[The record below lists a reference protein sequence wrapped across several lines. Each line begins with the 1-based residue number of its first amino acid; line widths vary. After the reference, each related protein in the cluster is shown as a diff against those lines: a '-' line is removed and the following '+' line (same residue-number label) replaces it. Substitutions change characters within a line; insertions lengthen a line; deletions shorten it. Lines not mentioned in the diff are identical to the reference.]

1 MITEDYV
8 SFEIAKLLE
17 EKGFDE
23 KISSYYEDNTLC
35 LGEWFEWNR
44 SPFGEIAAP
53 SHAMAMK
60 WLREKG
66 IHIVVYPSNK
76 KPYTLYMVDIGTKTL
91 SLSKGHLRGVWNTYE
106 QAVEAALKY
115 CLENLI

>member
-60 WLREKG
+60 WLRAHRHHEVCELIDDDHDVGKLDSG
-66 IHIVVYPSNK
+66 KFLFIYLLVI
-76 KPYTLYMVDIGTKTL
+76 LLDL
-91 SLSKGHLRGVWNTYE
+91 L
-106 QAVEAALKY
+106 
-115 CLENLI
+115 CLDA